1 MTVTPVR
8 PPATAHA
15 SVPPAP
21 AGPEPT
27 LVERYEHMAHTFER
41 RPVDLALRLLDIAI
55 AGTILA
61 LSTPVMAVA
70 AVLVRL
76 TGSPVLYRGRRVG
89 LAGTVFT
96 MYKFRTLRA
105 DSETRL
111 GPYLGAELT
120 QLTRNEQTRIGRV
133 LRATKV
139 DELPQLWNVVRG
151 DMSLVGPRPI
161 RPAFF
166 EELCHEIPAY
176 WQRLV
181 IRPGMTG
188 LAQLR
193 LSREMSW
200 AEKLAHDVE
209 FIADRSVRL
218 YLAVIVE
225 TAVKVLTGHWGV

>member
-1 MTVTPVR
+1 
-8 PPATAHA
+8 
-15 SVPPAP
+15 
-21 AGPEPT
+21 
-27 LVERYEHMAHTFER
+27 
-41 RPVDLALRLLDIAI
+41 
-55 AGTILA
+55 
-61 LSTPVMAVA
+61 
-70 AVLVRL
+70 
-76 TGSPVLYRGRRVG
+76 
-89 LAGTVFT
+89 

-120 QLTRNEQTRIGRV
+120 QLTLDEQTRVGRV

-218 YLAVIVE
+218 YLTVIVE
-225 TAVKVLTGHWGV
+225 TAVKVLTGHWDT